1 MNLLNNL
8 EFINHPLNKK
18 HKIEAIIKFL
28 RWQIGSRIVPG
39 EIVYQWI
46 NGTKFIVK
54 PGETGLTGNIYS
66 GLHEFADMAYVLHVL
81 NPDEL
86 FIDIGANVGSYT
98 ILACGAKK
106 AYGYCFEPV
115 PSTFERLLEN
125 IKINDLTN
133 RVVAFNI
140 GLSDRE
146 GELTFTDNEDTA
158 NHVIVDDSFTTN
170 VVKVK
175 VSTLDRIIQDRHPQL
190 IKIDVEGFETLV
202 LDGATETLKNPH
214 LHSVIMELNGSGN
227 KYGFREEN
235 ILKKMNDCG
244 FKTYTYEPFSRE
256 LTLLNSVI
264 NSTKNILFIRN
275 FSFVK
280 ERIKKTEKVSIGSMT
295 F

>member
-1 MNLLNNL
+1 MNLLNNI
-8 EFINHPLNKK
+8 EFISHPLNQN
-18 HKIEAIIKFL
+18 HKIEAIIRFL

-39 EIVYQWI
+39 EIVYHWI
-46 NGTKFIVK
+46 NGTKFIVR
-54 PGETGLTGNIYS
+54 PGETGLTGNIYC

-125 IKINDLTN
+125 IRINDLTD
-133 RVVAFNI
+133 RVALNI
-140 GLSDRE
+140 GLADRE

-158 NHVIVDDSFTTN
+158 NHVILDDSSSTN
-170 VVKVK
+170 AIKVQ

-227 KYGFREEN
+227 KYGFREED
-235 ILKKMNDCG
+235 ILEKMNDYD
-244 FKTYTYEPFSRE
+244 FQAYSYDPFSRE
-256 LTLLNSVI
+256 IALLDSVI
-264 NSTKNILFIRN
+264 NSTGNILFIRN
-275 FSFVK
+275 LDFVK
-280 ERIKKTEKVSIGSMT
+280 ERVKKSSKVSIGSMT

>member
-8 EFINHPLNKK
+8 QFIHHPLNQK
-18 HKIEAIIKFL
+18 HKIDAIIRFL

-39 EIVYQWI
+39 EIVYHWI
-46 NGTKFIVK
+46 NGTKFIVR

-115 PSTFERLLEN
+115 PSTFERLLGN
-125 IKINDLTN
+125 IRINHLTD
-133 RVVAFNI
+133 RVVALNI

-146 GELTFTDNEDTA
+146 GELTFTDNEDTT
-158 NHVIVDDSFTTN
+158 NHVIIDDSCTDN
-170 VVKVK
+170 IIKVK

-202 LDGATETLKNPH
+202 IDGATETLRDPS
-214 LHSVIMELNGSGN
+214 LHSVIMELNGSGDR
-227 KYGFREEN
+227 YGFRDED
-235 ILKKMNDCG
+235 ILQKMNDFG
-244 FKTYTYEPFSRE
+244 FKAYTYEPFSRAI
-256 LTLLNSVI
+256 TLLDRVI
-264 NSTKNILFIRN
+264 NSTGNTLFIRN
-275 FSFVK
+275 LDFVK
-280 ERIKKTEKVSIGSMT
+280 ERVEKSPKVFIGSMT
-295 F
+295 L